1 MRPLM
6 AAPMSLRPDEV
17 LRTEGTQ
24 PMPGISNSLQQQA
37 LQHTDHSTQR
47 ERIIEHVFVGELLRR
62 LWVLGIADVELLRA
76 EVDAGGYDLVL
87 CHKAIV
93 RHVQL
98 KSVIE
103 GGRAANVTVNLKLA
117 EKASGCIVWLVVGHD
132 LGLRTFRWFGGR
144 PGEPLPVVSNHQT
157 ARHARANS
165 KGVKQARLG
174 HRVLHARD
182 FQALKS
188 LDELIER
195 LFGEIHILPTT

>member
-1 MRPLM
+1 ML
-6 AAPMSLRPDEV
+6 
-17 LRTEGTQ
+17 GTS
-24 PMPGISNSLQQQA
+24 ISLQEQA
-37 LQHTDHSTQR
+37 LQHTGYSTQR

-103 GGRAANVTVNLKLA
+103 GGQAGRVTVNLKLA
-117 EKASGCIVWLVVGHD
+117 EKPSGCVVWLVVGHD
-132 LGLRTFRWFGGR
+132 LCLRGFRWFGGM
-144 PGEPLPVVSNHQT
+144 PGEPLPDVSSHQT
-157 ARHARANS
+157 ARHARANA
-165 KGVKQARLG
+165 KGVKQARPS
-174 HRVLHARD
+174 HRVLRARD
-182 FQALKS
+182 FEALQS

-195 LFGEIHILPTT
+195 LFGDIHILPTA